1 MGTGYKAM
9 KSLELLNRSDDLL
22 LSAAKRALDVAGA
35 FVLLIILAPVLLLV
49 LFVIKLDSRGPALFR
64 QPRLGFRGQR
74 FLILKFRTMYAGA
87 ESDIEELLSGD
98 PAQRMAW
105 EQFQKLWNDP
115 RLTRLGKH
123 LRKFSLDEL
132 PQLWNVLKGE
142 MSLVGPRPITPV
154 QRDLYGPNFELYV
167 RVKPGITGMWQVN
180 GRNRTSFRERVLW
193 DADYIKNWTLGLDL
207 SILLHTI
214 GVILSGQGAY

>member
-1 MGTGYKAM
+1 MS
-9 KSLELLNRSDDLL
+9 SLELLNRSADSLFI
-22 LSAAKRALDVAGA
+22 AAKRALDVAGA
-35 FVLLIILAPVLLLV
+35 FVLLVILAPVLLLV
-49 LFVIKLDSRGPALFR
+49 LLVIKLDSRGPVLFR

-87 ESDIEELLSGD
+87 ESDIEDLLSGD

-115 RLTRLGKH
+115 RLTRAGKY

-142 MSLVGPRPITPV
+142 MSLVGPRPITPE
-154 QRDLYGPNFELYV
+154 QRELYGPRFDLYISM
-167 RVKPGITGMWQVN
+167 KPGITGLWQVN
-180 GRNRTSFRERVLW
+180 GRNLTSFRERVLW
-193 DADYIKNWTLGLDL
+193 DADYIRNWTLGLDL
-207 SILLHTI
+207 SILYHTI
-214 GVILSGQGAY
+214 GAILGGQGAY